1 MQKQPGWQSR
11 FQEILQTC
19 QDEVKRTTEI
29 GKKMLTASRTNT
41 SLHEAYEEIGHMA
54 AKAIERGE
62 LDWSNPKVAEILETI
77 AGCEKDLESIE
88 DEVNKIKFAAGPVDV
103 SKDEETKQQ
112 D

>member
-41 SLHEAYEEIGHMA
+41 NLHEAHEELGQLVVRS
-54 AKAIERGE
+54 IESGE
-62 LDWSNPKVAEILETI
+62 LKWENPKVIELLEKI
-77 AGCEKDLESIE
+77 KDCEKDLETIE
-88 DEVNKIKFAAGPVDV
+88 EEVNKIKFAAGPVDV
-103 SKDEETKQQ
+103 SKDEQPKQ

>member
-1 MQKQPGWQSR
+1 MQKQSGWQSR
-11 FQEILQTC
+11 FQDILQTC

-41 SLHEAYEEIGHMA
+41 NLHEAYEELGQLA
-54 AKAIERGE
+54 VKAIEKGE
-62 LDWSNPKVAEILETI
+62 LDWKDSKVGELLEKI
-77 AGCEKDLESIE
+77 SGCEKDLESIE

-103 SKDEETKQQ
+103 SKNENTKQ

>member
-41 SLHEAYEEIGHMA
+41 NLHEAYEELGHMA

-62 LDWSNPKVAEILETI
+62 LDWANPKVAEILETI
-77 AGCEKDLESIE
+77 AECEKDLESIE

-103 SKDEETKQQ
+103 SKDEETKQ